1 MFSVTFV
8 LLHYSKTNIYIFLSI
23 YLFIPLSFLFHPS
36 IIYLTCYIFIATN
49 AFKAAGAQDAFAAV
63 MEKVNDESNK
73 KFKDSNS
80 NDFAKAVEMFA

>member
-1 MFSVTFV
+1 MFV
-8 LLHYSKTNIYIFLSI
+8 
-23 YLFIPLSFLFHPS
+23 
-36 IIYLTCYIFIATN
+36 ATN

>member
-1 MFSVTFV
+1 LFV
-8 LLHYSKTNIYIFLSI
+8 AI
-23 YLFIPLSFLFHPS
+23 
-36 IIYLTCYIFIATN
+36 N
-49 AFKAAGAQDAFAAV
+49 AFKAAGAQDAFAAI